1 MTNYFTRIISSIL
14 ISLCFLS
21 CEKLDYDDG
30 IISFGDVFFN
40 TSNVALH
47 SSLKI
52 HYNGNLIE
60 IQREDGRVR
69 VPEGTAKFEFY
80 DNTTNQLLLEKT
92 VDIVAGNPE
101 RITLFQPTADAPLMF
116 LDENSQA
123 DEEPAPPGYYKVKFV
138 NYTGSLL
145 PFNKKMNIVMF
156 RAEFNWITFETE
168 YVEIGVLESI
178 GTNLNEETYHL
189 IPVEAGDQG
198 LAFSFREAETGD
210 QLTTVAGNEFLNS
223 TFNQELANASAS
235 LSNPK
240 KNVFT
245 AYIEAY
251 EIDYQNDNFLKIHD
265 KLYGIRPVIFLKD

>member
-52 HYNGNLIE
+52 HYNGDLIE

-101 RITLFQPTADAPLMF
+101 RITLFQPTADAPLIF

-145 PFNKKMNIVMF
+145 PFNKKIYIVMF
-156 RAEFNWITFETE
+156 RAESNWFSFETHF
-168 YVEIGVLESI
+168 VNIGILENI
-178 GTNLNEETYHL
+178 VTNMNEDSPDL
-189 IPVEAGDQG
+189 IPVQDGNKG
-198 LAFSFREAETGD
+198 LAFSFREPETVY

-223 TFNQELANASAS
+223 TFKQELANASA
-235 LSNPK
+235 
-240 KNVFT
+240 
-245 AYIEAY
+245 
-251 EIDYQNDNFLKIHD
+251 
-265 KLYGIRPVIFLKD
+265 